1 MLIPP
6 GLFAVNG
13 AEQTG
18 SGFWGVGQFRTAV
31 FAARF
36 TWGSVGGYSDPAAVS
51 LDGAD
56 RDAEGIRYVCIS
68 RLLLSHGYNLL
79 FL

>member
-6 GLFAVNG
+6 GLLALIG
-13 AEQTG
+13 AEQTR
-18 SGFWGVGQFRTAV
+18 SGFGGIGQFRTAV
-31 FAARF
+31 FAARLA
-36 TWGSVGGYSDPAAVS
+36 WDAVGGYSDPAAVG

-56 RDAEGIRYVCIS
+56 WNAEGIRYVCIS
-68 RLLLSHGYNLL
+68 SPLLSHGYNLL